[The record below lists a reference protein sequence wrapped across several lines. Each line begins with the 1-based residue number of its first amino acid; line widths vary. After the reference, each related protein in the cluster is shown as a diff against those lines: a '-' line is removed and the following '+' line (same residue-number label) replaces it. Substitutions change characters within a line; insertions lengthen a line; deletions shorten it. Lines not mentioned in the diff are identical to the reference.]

1 MNMEGKIYTWEE
13 IDKEMEQFVEKLRS
27 DMKVHS
33 EAISRLEKM
42 MDSAEPVTKENMF
55 DYMFCKAF
63 AGEFRKIID
72 SLRMGVNYRETKT
85 EAIGEMVKIMNR

>member
-1 MNMEGKIYTWEE
+1 MNMEGKIYIWEE
-13 IDKEMEQFVEKLRS
+13 IDMEMEQFVEKLRS

>member
-1 MNMEGKIYTWEE
+1 MEGKVYTWEE

-72 SLRMGVNYRETKT
+72 SLRMGGNYRETKT

>member
-1 MNMEGKIYTWEE
+1 MEGKVYTWEE
-13 IDKEMEQFVEKLRS
+13 IDMEMEQFVEKLRS
-27 DMKVHS
+27 DMTAHS

-42 MDSAEPVTKENMF
+42 MDSAEPVTKKNMF

-72 SLRMGVNYRETKT
+72 SLRMGGNYMETKT

>member
-1 MNMEGKIYTWEE
+1 MNMEGKVYTWEE

-27 DMKVHS
+27 EMKVHS

-55 DYMFCKAF
+55 DYMFCKTF

>member
-1 MNMEGKIYTWEE
+1 MEGKVYTWEE

-42 MDSAEPVTKENMF
+42 MGSAEPVTKENMF

>member
-1 MNMEGKIYTWEE
+1 M
-13 IDKEMEQFVEKLRS
+13 EMEQFVEKLRS
-27 DMKVHS
+27 DMTAHS

-42 MDSAEPVTKENMF
+42 MDSAEPVTKKNMF

-72 SLRMGVNYRETKT
+72 SLRMGGNYRETKT

>member
-1 MNMEGKIYTWEE
+1 MNMEGKVYTWEE

-27 DMKVHS
+27 DMMAHS
-33 EAISRLEKM
+33 EAIARLEKM

-63 AGEFRKIID
+63 AGEFRRLID
-72 SLRMGVNYRETKT
+72 SLRMGGNYRGTKA